1 MGDSKNKGELV
12 TQSSSIIHK
21 LCASRNVIFD
31 IVYPQYED
39 ILAIM
44 REELPASSDELQ
56 LMSKDYPH
64 TKEELSKAILTMKLK
79 NVRTKFR
86 KAVDAGRK
94 SGHGRVVL
102 LYFELC
108 EEIWGGSPATTQIQG
123 GVESNDLTEDQ
134 SNVPPAETE
143 SEEDPQDDGPGPS
156 NTPTSEPT
164 TVEQRRELLD
174 TTLRTHRQPK
184 MKRTLPANSQLLEIA
199 KEDGN

>member
-1 MGDSKNKGELV
+1 MGDSKNKGELI

-21 LCASRNVIFD
+21 LRASRNVIFD

-64 TKEELSKAILTMKLK
+64 TKEELTTKLK

-108 EEIWGGSPATTQIQG
+108 EKIWGGSPATTQIQG
-123 GVESNDLTEDQ
+123 GVESTDLTED
-134 SNVPPAETE
+134 
-143 SEEDPQDDGPGPS
+143 
-156 NTPTSEPT
+156 
-164 TVEQRRELLD
+164 
-174 TTLRTHRQPK
+174 
-184 MKRTLPANSQLLEIA
+184 
-199 KEDGN
+199 